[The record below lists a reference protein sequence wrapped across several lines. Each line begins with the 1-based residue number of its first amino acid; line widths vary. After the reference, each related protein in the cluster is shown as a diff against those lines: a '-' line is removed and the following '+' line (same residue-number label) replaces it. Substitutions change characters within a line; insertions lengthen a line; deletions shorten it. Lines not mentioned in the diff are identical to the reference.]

1 MSTALQITHVIT
13 GLDMGGAEMMLFKL
27 LSALDAEAFQS
38 RVICLR
44 EEGSM
49 AERIRGLG
57 IPVES
62 LNMSPGMPSYAALKQ
77 LTDLLRQQLPD
88 IVQTWMYH
96 ADLLGALAARFAGRL
111 PVVWN
116 IRNSTLDPRT
126 SKRSTRWVVKL
137 LAALSHRWPARIIS
151 CSETARAYHIGLGYD
166 AEKMVVIPNGFDVS
180 RFKPDAGV
188 RASLRAELGLPDDAL
203 LIGAVG
209 RFDPQ
214 KDYPNMIA
222 AAGWL
227 HAAHPDIHFVLCG
240 SGLSP
245 DNTEL
250 TGWIE
255 SRGLQKVFHLLGRR
269 DDMPRI
275 AAAMDLATSSSA
287 YGEAFANVI
296 GESMSCGVPF
306 VATDVGDAS
315 LIVGETGKVVPPQES
330 AALAAAWNALLVL
343 SPEERAALGGA
354 ARQRVENCFSLPR
367 VVAKYAVLYRELTAA
382 GKTS

>member
-1 MSTALQITHVIT
+1 MNSVLKITHVIT
-13 GLDMGGAEMMLFKL
+13 GLETGGAEMMLLKL
-27 LSALDAEAFQS
+27 LSALDPQAFSS

-44 EEGSM
+44 EEGPM
-49 AERIRGLG
+49 AERIRDLG
-57 IPVES
+57 ITVES
-62 LNMSPGMPSYAALKQ
+62 LNMYPGLPSYSSLKQ
-77 LTDLLRQQLPD
+77 LTNLLRAHEPD

-96 ADLLGALAARFAGRL
+96 ADLLGMLAARFAGRP

-126 SKRSTRWVVKL
+126 SKRSTRWVVKAL
-137 LAALSHRWPARIIS
+137 SMLSHRWPARIIS

-180 RFKPDAGV
+180 RFKPDAGA
-188 RASLRAELGLPDDAL
+188 RTSLRAELGLVEDAV

-209 RFDPQ
+209 RFDSQ

-240 SGLSP
+240 NGLSP
-245 DNTEL
+245 ENSEL

-255 SRGLQKVFHLLGRR
+255 ARGLQKVFHLLGRR

-296 GESMSCGVPF
+296 GESMSCCVPF

-315 LIVGETGKVVPPQES
+315 LIVGEMGKVVPPHES
-330 AALAAAWNALLVL
+330 AALAAAWNALLSL
-343 SPEERAALGGA
+343 SVEERVALGAA
-354 ARQRVENCFSLPR
+354 ARQRIENRFSLPT
-367 VVAKYAVLYRELTAA
+367 VAAKYAVLYRELAA
-382 GKTS
+382 VRKN

>member
-1 MSTALQITHVIT
+1 MNSVLKITHVIT

-27 LSALDAEAFQS
+27 LSALDAEIFSS

-44 EEGSM
+44 EEGPM

-57 IPVES
+57 IPVKS
-62 LNMSPGMPSYAALKQ
+62 LNMSPGIPSYAALRQ
-77 LTDLLRQQLPD
+77 LIDLLRQQPPD

-96 ADLLGALAARFAGRL
+96 ADLLGSLAARFAGRL

-126 SKRSTRWVVKL
+126 SKRSTRWVVKV
-137 LAALSHRWPARIIS
+137 LSILSRRWPARTIS

-166 AEKMVVIPNGFDVS
+166 AEKMLVIPNGFDVS
-180 RFKPDAGV
+180 RFKPDADA
-188 RASLRAELGLPDDAL
+188 RASLRAELGLEEDAV

-240 SGLSP
+240 NGLGP
-245 DNTEL
+245 ENGEL

-275 AAAMDLATSSSA
+275 TAAMDLATSSSA

-330 AALAAAWNALLVL
+330 AALAAAWNALLSL
-343 SPEERAALGGA
+343 SVDEREALGAA
-354 ARQRVENCFSLPR
+354 ARQRIENHFSLPA
-367 VVAKYAVLYRELTAA
+367 VAAKYALLYRELAVE
-382 GKTS
+382 GKS